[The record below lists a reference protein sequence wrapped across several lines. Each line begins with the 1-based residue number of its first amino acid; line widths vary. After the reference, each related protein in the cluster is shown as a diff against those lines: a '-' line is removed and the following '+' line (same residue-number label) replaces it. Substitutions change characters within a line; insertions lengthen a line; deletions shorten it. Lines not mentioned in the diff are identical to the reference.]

1 MAVGADAAARK
12 RTSMITYSCSAG
24 EQAFLVR
31 RLRRIVEA
39 THLPAR
45 VGQHRDGFGV
55 FVAWTVSGRG
65 KDATRRRSA
74 AHWALMDAEAVLG
87 LRSTGAYA
95 STCRECGATGTNYD
109 HSPEFCAALVSL
121 AREFEVPLRVEL
133 AACGECNRSY
143 FAPDPRSRVLAGL
156 CDECYSRAAG
166 EAEREAQAPRERD
179 DRRSIRRS
187 SAAPGGGC
195 TPGLRR

>member
-1 MAVGADAAARK
+1 
-12 RTSMITYSCSAG
+12 MITYSCSAG
-24 EQAFLVR
+24 EQASLVR

-95 STCRECGATGTNYD
+95 STCRECGATCANYD
-109 HSPEFCAALVSL
+109 HTPEFCAALVAL
-121 AREFEVPLRVEL
+121 AHEFEVPLRIEL
-133 AACGECNRSY
+133 AECADCRHACL
-143 FAPDPRSRVLAGL
+143 APDPRSRVLAGL
-156 CDECYSRAAG
+156 CDECYRRAAR
-166 EAEREAQAPRERD
+166 ETEREAQAPRERD
-179 DRRSIRRS
+179 DRRPIPRSI
-187 SAAPGGGC
+187 AAPAGGC
-195 TPGLRR
+195 TRGSRR